1 VGESHR
7 VGATYAYWCVLGG
20 VFVTALYTFR
30 MIFLTFHGEERFR
43 HPPATSQSDKT
54 VGHEEEQAH
63 DTHESHGH
71 GHEPHESPW
80 VVTLPLIALAIPSA
94 LIGFFTVGSV
104 LFGDYFRDAIFVLER
119 NNVVGELAREFHGP
133 VAFALHGFVSP
144 PFLLAA
150 AGVATAWACFLWRP
164 QLSRRASRLFGPLK
178 TLLVNKFYFDWFNE
192 KILAP
197 FVRGLSTVLWRGADQ
212 GLIDGALVNGTA
224 ATVGWVGSVMRLV
237 QNGYLYSY
245 AFWMVIGLAVL
256 LGWVLIRVV

>member
-1 VGESHR
+1 
-7 VGATYAYWCVLGG
+7 
-20 VFVTALYTFR
+20 
-30 MIFLTFHGEERFR
+30 
-43 HPPATSQSDKT
+43 
-54 VGHEEEQAH
+54 
-63 DTHESHGH
+63 
-71 GHEPHESPW
+71 
-80 VVTLPLIALAIPSA
+80 VTLPLIALAIPSA

-164 QLSRRASRLFGPLK
+164 HLADRASRLFGPFK